1 MRKYFYVMLMILLM
15 FSASSCEQSNKAR
28 KRGQNPQQLSIED
41 IETPRERFPGFYL
54 NTLRHHEGTSPVEM
68 VFTVEHVH
76 DGDTILIS
84 NGGEEMKVRL
94 IGYNT
99 PEMDEEDETM
109 KNLAYEARDHLRS
122 LLTGQ
127 EVFLELDPVN
137 LGSGH
142 LDRNKRL
149 LAYVHRA
156 TDGLFINAHMLEMGY
171 SRKYN
176 KYDFSLMSEFNELA
190 DQAREQGRGI
200 WAL

>member
-1 MRKYFYVMLMILLM
+1 MRKYFYAMLTILLI
-15 FSASSCEQSNKAR
+15 FSATSCEQSPKAR
-28 KRGQNPQQLSIED
+28 ERRQNPQQLSIED

-54 NTLRHHEGTSPVEM
+54 NTLRHNEGTSPVEM
-68 VFTVEHVH
+68 VFKVEHVH

-109 KNLAYEARDHLRS
+109 KNLAYEARDYLRS

-127 EVFLELDPVN
+127 EVYLELDPVN
-137 LGSGH
+137 LSGGH
-142 LDRNKRL
+142 VDRNKRL

-156 TDGLFINAHMLEMGY
+156 KDGLFINAHMLEMGY

-176 KYDFSLMSEFNELA
+176 KYDFSLMDEFNELA
-190 DQAREQGRGI
+190 DQARDQGKGI